1 MLLYIYI
8 TVLYGDVEEVKPP
21 APLASMSK
29 CKLLKLTAVSVC
41 EVGKKHY
48 INIIYTRQEPTTAQQ
63 KPEHSLERR
72 V

>member
-48 INIIYTRQEPTTAQQ
+48 ININLHASGTY
-63 KPEHSLERR
+63 HSSTET
-72 V
+72 